1 MFKSKKKEIQRLNAV
16 IRENERK
23 IKRLENLLESAEK
36 RFECMEKRI
45 KSTPEDCVIGE
56 YCRACTFAK
65 RYIMFPRHGDEPMNV
80 YLCGKDGSC
89 QNFVQKEQN

>member
-23 IKRLENLLESAEK
+23 IKRLESLLESAEK

-56 YCRACTFAK
+56 YCRACSFAK
-65 RYIMFPRHGDEPMNV
+65 AYSMYNRHVGELELV
-80 YLCGKDGSC
+80 YLCNKAGSC
-89 QNFVQKEQN
+89 ENFVQKE